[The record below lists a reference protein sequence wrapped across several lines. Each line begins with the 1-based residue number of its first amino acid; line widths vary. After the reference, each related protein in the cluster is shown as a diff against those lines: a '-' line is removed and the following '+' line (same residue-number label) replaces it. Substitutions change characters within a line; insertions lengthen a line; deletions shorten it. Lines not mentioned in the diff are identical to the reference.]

1 MTNEDNVWNELASI
15 PADPP
20 ETRDKCQ
27 QCKQV
32 SKNSVLILQKL
43 LESNNICFC
52 RRPVQVCWCPGLP
65 KQRLNPASRI
75 IILQHPAEAK
85 RCLRTVPMLALA
97 LESGKCL
104 IFR

>member
-1 MTNEDNVWNELASI
+1 M
-15 PADPP
+15 
-20 ETRDKCQ
+20 
-27 QCKQV
+27 
-32 SKNSVLILQKL
+32 
-43 LESNNICFC
+43 
-52 RRPVQVCWCPGLP
+52 QVCWCPGLP

-104 IFR
+104 IYR